1 MVCSP
6 DCTRT
11 RHFVETSH
19 IKKNLI
25 SVEQVIIL
33 IEKRIIIEEDEQYGC
48 FLDAN
53 GYLPRSYTMLNND
66 AALFRFKYAITEYL
80 QLSRINGFL
89 GFPRFSYQ
97 LVAYLGR

>member
-1 MVCSP
+1 MVSFP

-11 RHFVETSH
+11 QHLVEASH

-25 SVEQVIIL
+25 TVEQVIIL

-97 LVAYLGR
+97 LVAYLER